1 MTDVLLVCNKS
12 GMFKS
17 VKALGHASYSSKGSD
32 IVCAAITILLRTAID
47 VLEKTDGISLSVD
60 SSSRGNLAFL
70 VEDAKEKTLDE
81 ITKSRL
87 ICVGDFL
94 RQGLSSLAQEFPEN
108 VQLRETI
115 N

>member
-1 MTDVLLVCNKS
+1 MTDVLLVCNKF

-17 VKALGHASYSSKGSD
+17 VKATGHASYSSKGSD
-32 IVCAAITILLRTAID
+32 IVCSAITILLRTAID
-47 VLEKTDGISLSVD
+47 VLEKTEGISLSVD
-60 SSSRGNLAFL
+60 SSSRGNLAFW
-70 VEDAKEKTLDE
+70 VEDAKEETQTEVL
-81 ITKSRL
+81 KSRL

-94 RQGLSSLAQEFPEN
+94 RQGINSLAQEFPKN